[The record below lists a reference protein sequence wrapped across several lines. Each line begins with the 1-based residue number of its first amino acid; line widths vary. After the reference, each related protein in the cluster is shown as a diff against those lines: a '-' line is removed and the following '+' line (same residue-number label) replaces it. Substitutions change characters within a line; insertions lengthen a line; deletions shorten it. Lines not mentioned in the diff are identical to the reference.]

1 MKKRNEGRST
11 PQIKQV
17 LNMKEMRKK
26 AYKGLCAGGAPPRIS
41 GIRCLN
47 VACRAEL
54 EELAEACPWCESP
67 YLRPTVEVDDV
78 RTLRRMTV
86 LEEIELTDEEATEMI
101 LSAKQEQEVI
111 V

>member
-1 MKKRNEGRST
+1 MRGGQPLKSNE
-11 PQIKQV
+11 V

-26 AYKGLCAGGAPPRIS
+26 AYKGLCVAPRIS

-47 VACRAEL
+47 PACGAEL
-54 EELAEACPWCESP
+54 EELLDACPCCESP

-86 LEEIELTDEEATEMI
+86 LEEIELTDEEATDMI
-101 LSAKQEQEVI
+101 LSAKLEKEVL